1 MRVRGGAAT
10 GKVAEFAVVAGVG
23 AAVVFGWGCGVASA
37 DEASESSGATGSS
50 ASASTGS
57 SSAGSGSGSGSSG
70 SGSSGS
76 GSTSTGQRHG
86 RDRDDDGPGDDAGV
100 TDDAGVSD
108 DAEELTNDSDVGDV
122 FEASDIGDRDGDDD
136 TGLVDGDVREDSAV
150 LEDSDVLEVSDV
162 LDDSAAL
169 EEDGA
174 LIEAEAGTGTEAAD
188 GTGIDTN
195 AEPDVTD
202 GESANQA
209 TTDVPVVAAAA
220 VGPGAPANRDGPPPT
235 DPAALP
241 QAWVMTAA
249 ARRELEPDAKH
260 QSAPVD
266 TDSTGEVLATPG
278 AAESTVSYTAPPS
291 LFDKVVVAGLY
302 VLKGISKLIGVDF
315 YGVFGTAITSDR
327 PPSFLT
333 RGLHT
338 RLTEYEVSEDN
349 SWRVWEFE
357 PLNPTGKAVVAVHGG
372 GFILEPNV
380 MHWTDYTSMARDTG
394 ATVIVP
400 LYPLATSEA
409 GSATRVVPA
418 MAQFLSDQIAQYGA
432 DNVSVYA
439 DSAGPILALSAVRQL
454 VLAGKPLPASMV
466 LLSFA
471 PDATLSNPAI
481 RDIKDP
487 VFDLDDLDFYAN
499 RWTAGLALTDPLIN
513 IMSFE
518 DAVLAA
524 LPSTTIYVGSL
535 EFALPDTLALQQK
548 WSAAGGAVSTVV
560 GQGQIHDWALA
571 GSPNSQASTVRP
583 DIYRQL
589 GLNGVAAGPRTI
601 TTGPPSYSDRLV
613 ADTLRFLRWFS
624 ETTGISLF
632 SGVVGSV
639 TSTDPPRL
647 ATLGLTVTEREFNGW
662 TVWELAPPQPS
673 GEYVVALH
681 GGGFAAEANILHWS
695 DYGQMAR
702 DTGAT
707 VLVPIYP
714 LAPPLGTG
722 TATTLVP
729 PMADYLS
736 LLIDAHGVDNVSVYG
751 DSSGGSFAVLAVQE
765 LIRRCRAAVAC
776 VLTESQPSRMVL
788 VSPALH
794 ITLRTPEVEA
804 IDDPILPRWDPD
816 EIPGYNGE
824 LDMDDYRVNPI
835 SSDDLT
841 GLPPTAMYIGT
852 QEQLYPG
859 ALAFR
864 DKLLAQDPD
873 ADFTVI
879 IGDGQ
884 LHGWAL
890 GGLVINSQAPIWRST
905 VYRQL
910 GLLPEVIS
918 ARITTVAV
926 A

>member
-1 MRVRGGAAT
+1 MGA
-10 GKVAEFAVVAGVG
+10 
-23 AAVVFGWGCGVASA
+23 
-37 DEASESSGATGSS
+37 
-50 ASASTGS
+50 
-57 SSAGSGSGSGSSG
+57 GSSG
-70 SGSSGS
+70 P
-76 GSTSTGQRHG
+76 GSTSTGQRE
-86 RDRDDDGPGDDAGV
+86 DRDDDGPVDDVGV
-100 TDDAGVSD
+100 TED
-108 DAEELTNDSDVGDV
+108 DAEELTHDSDVDL
-122 FEASDIGDRDGDDD
+122 
-136 TGLVDGDVREDSAV
+136 TEDSDV
-150 LEDSDVLEVSDV
+150 SDFDDDSDVLENSDV
-162 LDDSAAL
+162 LDDGSVL
-169 EEDGA
+169 EDGNIVQDSGA
-174 LIEAEAGTGTEAAD
+174 VEDGDAVTEAD
-188 GTGIDTN
+188 TGIDTN
-195 AEPDVTD
+195 TQPDATD
-202 GESANQA
+202 DESANQA
-209 TTDVPVVAAAA
+209 TTDVAVVAAAA
-220 VGPGAPANRDGPPPT
+220 VGPGAAANDDGPPPT

-241 QAWVMTAA
+241 QAWMMTAA

-260 QSAPVD
+260 QSVPVD
-266 TDSTGEVLATPG
+266 SDRTSEMLVTEN
-278 AAESTVSYTAPPS
+278 TVTYTAPPS
-291 LFDKVVVAGLY
+291 LFDRVTLAGLY
-302 VLKGISKLIGVDF
+302 VLRGISKLIGVDL
-315 YGVFGTAITSDR
+315 YGVFGKAITSER

-338 RLTEYEVSEDN
+338 RLTDYEVSEDN
-349 SWRVWEFE
+349 IWKVWEFE

-380 MHWTDYTSMARDTG
+380 MHWMDYTSMARDTG

-400 LYPLATSEA
+400 LYPLATTEA

-418 MAQFLSDQIAQYGA
+418 MAQFLSDQISEYGA

-487 VFDLDDLDFYAN
+487 VFDLDDLDFYN
-499 RWTAGLALTDPLIN
+499 DGNMWTAGLALTDPLIN

-524 LPSTTIYVGSL
+524 LPSTTMYVGSL

-548 WSAAGGAVSTVV
+548 WSTAGGAVSTVV

-571 GSPNSQASTVRP
+571 GSPNSQAATVRP

-589 GLNGVAAGPRTI
+589 GLNGVAAGPRTVV
-601 TTGPPSYSDRLV
+601 TEPPSYSDRLV

-624 ETTGISLF
+624 EKTGISLF
-632 SGVVGSV
+632 SGVVSAAS
-639 TSTDPPRL
+639 STDPPWI

-714 LAPPLGTG
+714 LAPPLGSG

-736 LLIDAHGVDNVSVYG
+736 LLIDEHGVDNVSVYG

-841 GLPPTAMYIGT
+841 GLPPTALYIGT

-873 ADFTVI
+873 ADLTVI

-910 GLLPEVIS
+910 GLFSEVNS
-918 ARITTVAV
+918 ARIATVTVA
-926 A
+926 

>member
-1 MRVRGGAAT
+1 M
-10 GKVAEFAVVAGVG
+10 AEFAVLAGVG

-37 DEASESSGATGSS
+37 DEASESSA
-50 ASASTGS
+50 
-57 SSAGSGSGSGSSG
+57 SGSSESG
-70 SGSSGS
+70 SPESGSSEPGASSGS
-76 GSTSTGQRHG
+76 LGPSGSTRPGSLGAGSSGPGSTSTGQRE
-86 RDRDDDGPGDDAGV
+86 DRDDDGPVDDVGV
-100 TDDAGVSD
+100 TED
-108 DAEELTNDSDVGDV
+108 DAEELTHDSDVDL
-122 FEASDIGDRDGDDD
+122 
-136 TGLVDGDVREDSAV
+136 TEDSDV
-150 LEDSDVLEVSDV
+150 SDFDDDSDVLENSDV
-162 LDDSAAL
+162 LDDGSVL
-169 EEDGA
+169 EDGNIVQDSGA
-174 LIEAEAGTGTEAAD
+174 VEDGDAVTEAD
-188 GTGIDTN
+188 TGIDTN
-195 AEPDVTD
+195 TQPDATD
-202 GESANQA
+202 DESANQA
-209 TTDVPVVAAAA
+209 TTDVAVVAAAA
-220 VGPGAPANRDGPPPT
+220 VGPGAAANDDGPPPT

-241 QAWVMTAA
+241 QAWMMTAA

-260 QSAPVD
+260 QSVPVD
-266 TDSTGEVLATPG
+266 SDRTSEMLVTEN
-278 AAESTVSYTAPPS
+278 TVTYTAPPS
-291 LFDKVVVAGLY
+291 LFDRVTLAGLY
-302 VLKGISKLIGVDF
+302 VLRGISKLIGVDL
-315 YGVFGTAITSDR
+315 YGVFGKAITSER

-338 RLTEYEVSEDN
+338 RLTDYEVSEDN
-349 SWRVWEFE
+349 IWKVWEFE

-380 MHWTDYTSMARDTG
+380 MHWMDYTSMARDTG

-400 LYPLATSEA
+400 LYPLATTEA

-418 MAQFLSDQIAQYGA
+418 MAQFLSDQISEYGA

-487 VFDLDDLDFYAN
+487 VFDLDDLDFYN
-499 RWTAGLALTDPLIN
+499 DGNMWTAGLALTDPLIN

-524 LPSTTIYVGSL
+524 LPSTTMYVGSL

-548 WSAAGGAVSTVV
+548 WSTAGGAVSTVV

-571 GSPNSQASTVRP
+571 GSPNSQAATVRP

-589 GLNGVAAGPRTI
+589 GLNGVAAGPRTVV
-601 TTGPPSYSDRLV
+601 TEPPSYSDRLV

-624 ETTGISLF
+624 EKTGISLF
-632 SGVVGSV
+632 SGVVSAAS
-639 TSTDPPRL
+639 STDPPWI

-714 LAPPLGTG
+714 LAPPLGSG

-736 LLIDAHGVDNVSVYG
+736 LLIDEHGVDNVSVYG

-910 GLLPEVIS
+910 
-918 ARITTVAV
+918 
-926 A
+926 

>member
-1 MRVRGGAAT
+1 MVRVRGGTAT
-10 GKVAEFAVVAGVG
+10 SKVAEFAVLAGVG

-37 DEASESSGATGSS
+37 DEASESSA
-50 ASASTGS
+50 
-57 SSAGSGSGSGSSG
+57 SGSSESG
-70 SGSSGS
+70 SPESGSSEPGASSGS
-76 GSTSTGQRHG
+76 LGPSGSTRPGSLGAGSSGPGSTSTGQRE
-86 RDRDDDGPGDDAGV
+86 DRDDDGPVDDVGV
-100 TDDAGVSD
+100 TED
-108 DAEELTNDSDVGDV
+108 DAEELTHDSDVDL
-122 FEASDIGDRDGDDD
+122 
-136 TGLVDGDVREDSAV
+136 TEDSDV
-150 LEDSDVLEVSDV
+150 SDFDDDSDVLENSDV
-162 LDDSAAL
+162 LDDGSVL
-169 EEDGA
+169 EDGNIVQDSGA
-174 LIEAEAGTGTEAAD
+174 VEDGDAVTEAD
-188 GTGIDTN
+188 TGIDTN
-195 AEPDVTD
+195 TQPDATD
-202 GESANQA
+202 DESANQA
-209 TTDVPVVAAAA
+209 TTDVAVVAAAA
-220 VGPGAPANRDGPPPT
+220 VGPGAAANDDGPPPT

-241 QAWVMTAA
+241 QAWMMTAA

-260 QSAPVD
+260 QSVPVD
-266 TDSTGEVLATPG
+266 SDRTSEMLVTEN
-278 AAESTVSYTAPPS
+278 TVTYTAPPS
-291 LFDKVVVAGLY
+291 LFDRVTLAGLY
-302 VLKGISKLIGVDF
+302 VLRGISKLIGVDL
-315 YGVFGTAITSDR
+315 YGVFGKAITSER

-338 RLTEYEVSEDN
+338 RLTDYEVSEDN
-349 SWRVWEFE
+349 IWKVWEFE

-380 MHWTDYTSMARDTG
+380 MHWMDYTSMARDTG

-400 LYPLATSEA
+400 LYPLATTEA

-418 MAQFLSDQIAQYGA
+418 MAQFLSDQISEYGA

-487 VFDLDDLDFYAN
+487 VFDLDDLDFYN
-499 RWTAGLALTDPLIN
+499 DGNMWTAGLALTDPLIN

-524 LPSTTIYVGSL
+524 LPSTTMYVGSL

-548 WSAAGGAVSTVV
+548 WSTAGGAVSTVV

-571 GSPNSQASTVRP
+571 GSPNSQAATVRP

-589 GLNGVAAGPRTI
+589 GLNGVAAGPRTVV
-601 TTGPPSYSDRLV
+601 TEPPSYSDRLV

-624 ETTGISLF
+624 EKTGISLF
-632 SGVVGSV
+632 SGVVSAAS
-639 TSTDPPRL
+639 STDPPWI

-714 LAPPLGTG
+714 LAPPLGSG

-736 LLIDAHGVDNVSVYG
+736 LLIDEHGVDNVSVYG

-910 GLLPEVIS
+910 GLFSEVNS
-918 ARITTVAV
+918 ARIATVTVA
-926 A
+926 

>member
-1 MRVRGGAAT
+1 M
-10 GKVAEFAVVAGVG
+10 
-23 AAVVFGWGCGVASA
+23 
-37 DEASESSGATGSS
+37 
-50 ASASTGS
+50 
-57 SSAGSGSGSGSSG
+57 
-70 SGSSGS
+70 
-76 GSTSTGQRHG
+76 
-86 RDRDDDGPGDDAGV
+86 GV
-100 TDDAGVSD
+100 TED
-108 DAEELTNDSDVGDV
+108 DAEELTHDSDVDL
-122 FEASDIGDRDGDDD
+122 
-136 TGLVDGDVREDSAV
+136 TEDSDV
-150 LEDSDVLEVSDV
+150 SDFDDDSDVLENSDV
-162 LDDSAAL
+162 LDDGSVL
-169 EEDGA
+169 EDGNIVQDSGA
-174 LIEAEAGTGTEAAD
+174 VEDGDAVTEAD
-188 GTGIDTN
+188 TGIDTN
-195 AEPDVTD
+195 TQPDATD
-202 GESANQA
+202 DESANQA
-209 TTDVPVVAAAA
+209 TTDVAVVAAAA
-220 VGPGAPANRDGPPPT
+220 VGPGAAANDDGPPPT

-241 QAWVMTAA
+241 QAWMMTAA

-260 QSAPVD
+260 QSVPVD
-266 TDSTGEVLATPG
+266 SDRTSEMLVTEN
-278 AAESTVSYTAPPS
+278 TVTYTAPPS
-291 LFDKVVVAGLY
+291 LFDRVTLAGLY
-302 VLKGISKLIGVDF
+302 VLRGISKLIGVDL
-315 YGVFGTAITSDR
+315 YGVFGKAITSER

-338 RLTEYEVSEDN
+338 RLTDYEVSEDN
-349 SWRVWEFE
+349 IWKVWEFE

-380 MHWTDYTSMARDTG
+380 MHWMDYTSMARDTG

-400 LYPLATSEA
+400 LYPLATTEA

-418 MAQFLSDQIAQYGA
+418 MAQFLSDQISEYGA

-487 VFDLDDLDFYAN
+487 VFDLDDLDFYN
-499 RWTAGLALTDPLIN
+499 DGNMWTAGLALTDPLIN

-524 LPSTTIYVGSL
+524 LPSTTMYVGSL

-548 WSAAGGAVSTVV
+548 WSTAGGAVSTVV

-571 GSPNSQASTVRP
+571 GSPNSQAATVRP

-589 GLNGVAAGPRTI
+589 GLNGVAAGPRTVV
-601 TTGPPSYSDRLV
+601 TEPPSYSDRLV

-624 ETTGISLF
+624 EKTGISLF
-632 SGVVGSV
+632 SGVVSAAS
-639 TSTDPPRL
+639 STDPPWI

-702 DTGAT
+702 DTGAP

-714 LAPPLGTG
+714 LAPPLGSG

-736 LLIDAHGVDNVSVYG
+736 LLIDEHGVDNVSVYG

-910 GLLPEVIS
+910 GLFSEVNS
-918 ARITTVAV
+918 ARIATVTVA
-926 A
+926 

>member
-1 MRVRGGAAT
+1 M
-10 GKVAEFAVVAGVG
+10 
-23 AAVVFGWGCGVASA
+23 
-37 DEASESSGATGSS
+37 
-50 ASASTGS
+50 
-57 SSAGSGSGSGSSG
+57 
-70 SGSSGS
+70 
-76 GSTSTGQRHG
+76 
-86 RDRDDDGPGDDAGV
+86 GV
-100 TDDAGVSD
+100 TED
-108 DAEELTNDSDVGDV
+108 DAEELTHDSDVDL
-122 FEASDIGDRDGDDD
+122 
-136 TGLVDGDVREDSAV
+136 TEDSDV
-150 LEDSDVLEVSDV
+150 SDFDDDSDVLENSDV
-162 LDDSAAL
+162 LDDGSVL
-169 EEDGA
+169 EDGNIVQDSGA
-174 LIEAEAGTGTEAAD
+174 VEDGDAVTEAD
-188 GTGIDTN
+188 TGIDTN
-195 AEPDVTD
+195 TQPDATD
-202 GESANQA
+202 DESANQA
-209 TTDVPVVAAAA
+209 TTDVAVVAAAA
-220 VGPGAPANRDGPPPT
+220 VGPGAAANDDGPPPT

-241 QAWVMTAA
+241 QAWMMTAA

-260 QSAPVD
+260 QSVPVD
-266 TDSTGEVLATPG
+266 SDRTSEMLVTEN
-278 AAESTVSYTAPPS
+278 TVTYTAPPS
-291 LFDKVVVAGLY
+291 LFDRVTLAGLY
-302 VLKGISKLIGVDF
+302 VLRGISKLIGVDL
-315 YGVFGTAITSDR
+315 YGVFGKAITSER

-338 RLTEYEVSEDN
+338 RLTDYEVSEDN
-349 SWRVWEFE
+349 IWKVWEFE

-380 MHWTDYTSMARDTG
+380 MHWMDYTSMARDTG

-400 LYPLATSEA
+400 LYPLATTEA

-418 MAQFLSDQIAQYGA
+418 MAQFLSDQISEYGA

-471 PDATLSNPAI
+471 PDATLSNPAV

-487 VFDLDDLDFYAN
+487 FVDLDDLDVSAN
-499 RWTAGLALTDPLIN
+499 RWSAGLALTDPLIN

-571 GSPNSQASTVRP
+571 GSPNSQAATVRP

-589 GLNGVAAGPRTI
+589 GLNGVAAGPRTVV
-601 TTGPPSYSDRLV
+601 TEPPSYSDRLV

-624 ETTGISLF
+624 EKTGISLF
-632 SGVVGSV
+632 SGVVSAAS
-639 TSTDPPRL
+639 STDPPWI

-714 LAPPLGTG
+714 LAPPLGSG

-736 LLIDAHGVDNVSVYG
+736 LLIDEHGVDNVSVYG

-910 GLLPEVIS
+910 GLFSEVNS
-918 ARITTVAV
+918 ARIATVTVA
-926 A
+926 

>member
-1 MRVRGGAAT
+1 MGA
-10 GKVAEFAVVAGVG
+10 
-23 AAVVFGWGCGVASA
+23 
-37 DEASESSGATGSS
+37 
-50 ASASTGS
+50 
-57 SSAGSGSGSGSSG
+57 GSSG
-70 SGSSGS
+70 P
-76 GSTSTGQRHG
+76 GSTSTGQRE
-86 RDRDDDGPGDDAGV
+86 DRDDDGPVDDVGV
-100 TDDAGVSD
+100 TED
-108 DAEELTNDSDVGDV
+108 DAEELTHDSDVDL
-122 FEASDIGDRDGDDD
+122 
-136 TGLVDGDVREDSAV
+136 TEDSDV
-150 LEDSDVLEVSDV
+150 SDFDDDSDVLENSDV
-162 LDDSAAL
+162 LDDGSVL
-169 EEDGA
+169 EDGNIVQDSGA
-174 LIEAEAGTGTEAAD
+174 VEDGDAVTEAD
-188 GTGIDTN
+188 TGIDTN
-195 AEPDVTD
+195 TQPDATD
-202 GESANQA
+202 DESANQA
-209 TTDVPVVAAAA
+209 TTDVAVVAAAA
-220 VGPGAPANRDGPPPT
+220 VGPGAAANDDGPPPT

-241 QAWVMTAA
+241 QAWMMTAA

-260 QSAPVD
+260 QSVPVD
-266 TDSTGEVLATPG
+266 SDRTSEMLVTEN
-278 AAESTVSYTAPPS
+278 TVTYTAPPS
-291 LFDKVVVAGLY
+291 LFDRVTLAGLY
-302 VLKGISKLIGVDF
+302 VLRGISKLIGVDL
-315 YGVFGTAITSDR
+315 YGVFGKAITSER

-338 RLTEYEVSEDN
+338 RLTDYEVSEDN
-349 SWRVWEFE
+349 IWKVWEFE

-380 MHWTDYTSMARDTG
+380 MHWMDYTSMARDTG

-400 LYPLATSEA
+400 LYPLATTEA

-418 MAQFLSDQIAQYGA
+418 MAQFLSDQISEYGA

-487 VFDLDDLDFYAN
+487 VFDLDDLDFYN
-499 RWTAGLALTDPLIN
+499 DGNMWTAGLALTDPLIN

-524 LPSTTIYVGSL
+524 LPSTTMYVGSL

-548 WSAAGGAVSTVV
+548 WSTAGGAVSTVV

-571 GSPNSQASTVRP
+571 GSPNSQAATVRP

-589 GLNGVAAGPRTI
+589 GLNGVAAGPRTVV
-601 TTGPPSYSDRLV
+601 TEPPSYSDRLV

-624 ETTGISLF
+624 EKTGISLF
-632 SGVVGSV
+632 SGVVSAAS
-639 TSTDPPRL
+639 STDPPWI

-714 LAPPLGTG
+714 LAPPLGSG

-736 LLIDAHGVDNVSVYG
+736 LLIDEHGVDNVSVYG

-910 GLLPEVIS
+910 GLFSEVNS
-918 ARITTVAV
+918 ARIATVTVA
-926 A
+926 

>member
-1 MRVRGGAAT
+1 MGA
-10 GKVAEFAVVAGVG
+10 
-23 AAVVFGWGCGVASA
+23 
-37 DEASESSGATGSS
+37 
-50 ASASTGS
+50 
-57 SSAGSGSGSGSSG
+57 GSSG
-70 SGSSGS
+70 P
-76 GSTSTGQRHG
+76 GSTSTGQRE
-86 RDRDDDGPGDDAGV
+86 DRDDDGPVDDVGV
-100 TDDAGVSD
+100 TED
-108 DAEELTNDSDVGDV
+108 DAEELTHDSDVDL
-122 FEASDIGDRDGDDD
+122 
-136 TGLVDGDVREDSAV
+136 TEDSDV
-150 LEDSDVLEVSDV
+150 SDFDDDSDVLENSDV
-162 LDDSAAL
+162 LDDGSVL
-169 EEDGA
+169 EDGNIVQDSGA
-174 LIEAEAGTGTEAAD
+174 VEDGDAVTEAD
-188 GTGIDTN
+188 TGIDTN
-195 AEPDVTD
+195 TQPDATD
-202 GESANQA
+202 DESANQA
-209 TTDVPVVAAAA
+209 TTDVAVVAAAA
-220 VGPGAPANRDGPPPT
+220 VGPGAAANDDGPPPT

-241 QAWVMTAA
+241 QAWMMTAA

-260 QSAPVD
+260 QSVPVD
-266 TDSTGEVLATPG
+266 SDRTSEMLVTEN
-278 AAESTVSYTAPPS
+278 TVTYTAPPS
-291 LFDKVVVAGLY
+291 LFDRVTLAGLY
-302 VLKGISKLIGVDF
+302 VLRGISKLIGVDL
-315 YGVFGTAITSDR
+315 YGVFGKAITSER

-338 RLTEYEVSEDN
+338 RLTDYEVSEDN
-349 SWRVWEFE
+349 IWKVWEFE

-380 MHWTDYTSMARDTG
+380 MHWMDYTSMARDTG

-400 LYPLATSEA
+400 LYPLATTEA

-418 MAQFLSDQIAQYGA
+418 MAQFLSDQISEYGA

-487 VFDLDDLDFYAN
+487 VFDLDDLDFYN
-499 RWTAGLALTDPLIN
+499 DGNMWTAGLALTDPLIN

-524 LPSTTIYVGSL
+524 LPSTTMYVGSL

-548 WSAAGGAVSTVV
+548 WSTAGGAVSTVV

-571 GSPNSQASTVRP
+571 GSPNSQAATVRP

-589 GLNGVAAGPRTI
+589 GLNGVAAGPRTVV
-601 TTGPPSYSDRLV
+601 TEPPSYSDRLV

-624 ETTGISLF
+624 EKTGISLF
-632 SGVVGSV
+632 SGVVSAAS
-639 TSTDPPRL
+639 STDPPWI

-714 LAPPLGTG
+714 LAPPLGSG

-736 LLIDAHGVDNVSVYG
+736 LLIDEHGVDNVSVYG

-841 GLPPTAMYIGT
+841 GLPPTALYIGT

-873 ADFTVI
+873 ADLTVI

-910 GLLPEVIS
+910 GLLPEVNS
-918 ARITTVAV
+918 ARIETVTVA
-926 A
+926 

>member
-37 DEASESSGATGSS
+37 DDASESSASGSTESAGSS
-50 ASASTGS
+50 ASESAGS
-57 SSAGSGSGSGSSG
+57 SSAGSTGA
-70 SGSSGS
+70 
-76 GSTSTGQRHG
+76 GSTGAGQRHG
-86 RDRDDDGPGDDAGV
+86 RDRDDEQPVDDTGVTDDAGVIDDAGV
-100 TDDAGVSD
+100 TDDA
-108 DAEELTNDSDVGDV
+108 EELTSDGDSVDL
-122 FEASDIGDRDGDDD
+122 FEASDVEDRDGAEDS
-136 TGLVDGDVREDSAV
+136 GLVDGD
-150 LEDSDVLEVSDV
+150 DSDGDHGDV
-162 LDDSAAL
+162 LDDGDGDDSAAL
-169 EEDGA
+169 ENGDV
-174 LIEAEAGTGTEAAD
+174 LIEADTETGTDAETGD
-188 GTGIDTN
+188 ETDVGTA

-202 GESANQA
+202 DESANQA
-209 TTDVPVVAAAA
+209 TEVAVVAGAE
-220 VGPGAPANRDGPPPT
+220 VGPAPANGDGPPPT

-249 ARRELEPDAKH
+249 ARRELEPAAKH
-260 QSAPVD
+260 QSAPAG
-266 TDSTGEVLATPG
+266 TDSTAEVLATP
-278 AAESTVSYTAPPS
+278 ATAENSVTYTAPPS
-291 LFDKVVVAGLY
+291 LFDKVAVAGLY
-302 VLKGISKLIGVDF
+302 VLKGISKLIGLDL
-315 YGVFGTAITSDR
+315 YGAFGKAITSDR

-333 RGLHT
+333 RGLHA
-338 RLTEYEVSEDN
+338 RLTEYQVSEDN
-349 SWRVWEFE
+349 SWKVWELQPF
-357 PLNPTGKAVVAVHGG
+357 NPTGKAVVAVHGG
-372 GFILEPNV
+372 GFILEPTAL
-380 MHWTDYTSMARDTG
+380 HWRDYTSMARDTG

-400 LYPLATSEA
+400 LYPLATTEA

-418 MAQFLSDQIAQYGA
+418 MAQFLSDQISEYGA

-471 PDATLSNPAI
+471 PDVTLSNPAI
-481 RDIKDP
+481 RDINDP
-487 VFDLDDLDFYAN
+487 VFDLDDLDFYNDAD

-513 IMSFE
+513 VMSFE

-524 LPSTTIYVGSL
+524 LPSTTMYVGSL

-571 GSPNSQASTVRP
+571 GSPNSQAATVRP

-589 GLNGVAAGPRTI
+589 GLNSVAAGPRTV
-601 TTGPPSYSDRLV
+601 TTAPPSYSDRLV

-639 TSTDPPRL
+639 TSTDPPML

-662 TVWELAPPQPS
+662 TVWELAPSQPS

-736 LLIDAHGVDNVSVYG
+736 LLIDEHGVDNVSVYG

-765 LIRRCRAAVAC
+765 LIRRCRAAISC

-835 SSDDLT
+835 YSDDLT
-841 GLPPTAMYIGT
+841 GLPPTALYIGT

-879 IGDGQ
+879 VGDGQ

-910 GLLPEVIS
+910 GLLPEVNS
-918 ARITTVAV
+918 ARIATVTVA
-926 A
+926 

>member
-37 DEASESSGATGSS
+37 DEASESSASGSSESTGSS
-50 ASASTGS
+50 ASESTGPSSTGS
-57 SSAGSGSGSGSSG
+57 
-70 SGSSGS
+70 
-76 GSTSTGQRHG
+76 GQRHG

-100 TDDAGVSD
+100 TE
-108 DAEELTNDSDVGDV
+108 DAEELANDSDVGD
-122 FEASDIGDRDGDDD
+122 RDGDHDA
-136 TGLVDGDVREDSAV
+136 GVVDGDVLIDSAG
-150 LEDSDVLEVSDV
+150 LED
-162 LDDSAAL
+162 
-169 EEDGA
+169 DGA
-174 LIEAEAGTGTEAAD
+174 LAEAETDTETGTETAD
-188 GTGIDTN
+188 ETGTDTN
-195 AEPDVTD
+195 TEPSVTD
-202 GESANQA
+202 GEPTNQA
-209 TTDVPVVAAAA
+209 TTDVAIDAAAA
-220 VGPGAPANRDGPPPT
+220 VELGAPANGDAPPPT
-235 DPAALP
+235 GPAALP

-260 QSAPVD
+260 QSMVAD
-266 TDSTGEVLATPG
+266 TNSTSEVVATPG
-278 AAESTVSYTAPPS
+278 TADNTISYTAPPS
-291 LFDKVVVAGLY
+291 LFDKATLTGLY
-302 VLKGISKLIGVDF
+302 VLRGISKLIGVDL
-315 YGVFGTAITSDR
+315 YGVLGKALTSDR

-333 RGLHT
+333 RGLHA
-338 RLTEYEVSEDN
+338 RLTDYEVSEDN
-349 SWRVWEFE
+349 SWKVWEFE
-357 PLNPTGKAVVAVHGG
+357 QFNSTGKAVVAVHGG
-372 GFILEPNV
+372 GFVLEPNI
-380 MHWTDYTSMARDTG
+380 MHWMDYTSMARDTG

-400 LYPLATSEA
+400 LYPLANTEA

-418 MAQFLSDQIAQYGA
+418 MAQFLSDQIDQYGA

-471 PDATLSNPAI
+471 PDATQSNPAV

-487 VFDLDDLDFYAN
+487 VVDLDDLDFSAN
-499 RWTAGLALTDPLIN
+499 RWSAGLALTDPLIN

-589 GLNGVAAGPRTI
+589 GLNGVAAGPRTV

-639 TSTDPPRL
+639 TSTDPPWL

-714 LAPPLGTG
+714 LAPPLGSG

-736 LLIDAHGVDNVSVYG
+736 LLIYEHGVDNVSVYG

-841 GLPPTAMYIGT
+841 GLPPTALYIGT

-873 ADFTVI
+873 ADLTVI
-879 IGDGQ
+879 IGDGK

-910 GLLPEVIS
+910 GLLPEVNS
-918 ARITTVAV
+918 ARIETVTVA
-926 A
+926 

>member
-1 MRVRGGAAT
+1 MGA
-10 GKVAEFAVVAGVG
+10 
-23 AAVVFGWGCGVASA
+23 
-37 DEASESSGATGSS
+37 
-50 ASASTGS
+50 
-57 SSAGSGSGSGSSG
+57 GSSG
-70 SGSSGS
+70 P
-76 GSTSTGQRHG
+76 GSTSTGQRE
-86 RDRDDDGPGDDAGV
+86 DRDDDGPVDDVGV
-100 TDDAGVSD
+100 TED
-108 DAEELTNDSDVGDV
+108 DAEELTHDSDVDL
-122 FEASDIGDRDGDDD
+122 
-136 TGLVDGDVREDSAV
+136 TEDSDV
-150 LEDSDVLEVSDV
+150 SDFDDDSDVLENSDV
-162 LDDSAAL
+162 LDDGSVL
-169 EEDGA
+169 EDGNIVQDSGA
-174 LIEAEAGTGTEAAD
+174 VEDGDAVTEAD
-188 GTGIDTN
+188 TGIDTN
-195 AEPDVTD
+195 TQPDATD
-202 GESANQA
+202 DESANQA
-209 TTDVPVVAAAA
+209 TTDVAVVAAAA
-220 VGPGAPANRDGPPPT
+220 VGPGAAANDDGPPPT

-241 QAWVMTAA
+241 QAWMMTAA

-260 QSAPVD
+260 QSVPVD
-266 TDSTGEVLATPG
+266 SDRTSEMLVTEN
-278 AAESTVSYTAPPS
+278 TVTYTAPPS
-291 LFDKVVVAGLY
+291 LFDRVTLAGLY
-302 VLKGISKLIGVDF
+302 VLRGISKLIGVDL
-315 YGVFGTAITSDR
+315 YGVFGKAITSER

-338 RLTEYEVSEDN
+338 RLTDYEVSEDN
-349 SWRVWEFE
+349 IWKVWEFE

-380 MHWTDYTSMARDTG
+380 MHWMDYTSMARDTG

-400 LYPLATSEA
+400 LYPLATTEA

-418 MAQFLSDQIAQYGA
+418 MAQFLSDQISEYGA

-487 VFDLDDLDFYAN
+487 VFDLDDLDFYN
-499 RWTAGLALTDPLIN
+499 DGNMWTAGLALTDPLIN

-571 GSPNSQASTVRP
+571 GSPNSQAATVRP

-589 GLNGVAAGPRTI
+589 GLNGVAAGPRTVV
-601 TTGPPSYSDRLV
+601 TEPPSYSDRLV

-624 ETTGISLF
+624 EKTGISLF
-632 SGVVGSV
+632 SGVVGAA
-639 TSTDPPRL
+639 TSTDPPWI

-662 TVWELAPPQPS
+662 TVWELAPSQPS

-736 LLIDAHGVDNVSVYG
+736 LLIDEHGVDNVSVYG

-765 LIRRCRAAVAC
+765 LIRRCRAAISC

-841 GLPPTAMYIGT
+841 GLPQTALYIGT

-910 GLLPEVIS
+910 GLLPEVNS
-918 ARITTVAV
+918 ARIATVTVA
-926 A
+926 

>member
-1 MRVRGGAAT
+1 LGA
-10 GKVAEFAVVAGVG
+10 
-23 AAVVFGWGCGVASA
+23 
-37 DEASESSGATGSS
+37 
-50 ASASTGS
+50 
-57 SSAGSGSGSGSSG
+57 GSSG
-70 SGSSGS
+70 P
-76 GSTSTGQRHG
+76 GSTSTGQRE
-86 RDRDDDGPGDDAGV
+86 DRDDDGPVDDVGV
-100 TDDAGVSD
+100 TED
-108 DAEELTNDSDVGDV
+108 DAEELTHDSDVDL
-122 FEASDIGDRDGDDD
+122 
-136 TGLVDGDVREDSAV
+136 TEDSDV
-150 LEDSDVLEVSDV
+150 SDFDDDSDVLENSDV
-162 LDDSAAL
+162 LDDGSVL
-169 EEDGA
+169 EDGNIVQDSGA
-174 LIEAEAGTGTEAAD
+174 VEDGDAVTEAD
-188 GTGIDTN
+188 TGIDTN
-195 AEPDVTD
+195 TQPDATD
-202 GESANQA
+202 DESANQA
-209 TTDVPVVAAAA
+209 TTDVAVVAAAA
-220 VGPGAPANRDGPPPT
+220 VGPGAAANDDGPPPT

-241 QAWVMTAA
+241 QAWMMTAA

-260 QSAPVD
+260 QSVPVD
-266 TDSTGEVLATPG
+266 SDRTSEMLVTEN
-278 AAESTVSYTAPPS
+278 TVTYTAPPS
-291 LFDKVVVAGLY
+291 LFDRVTLAGLY
-302 VLKGISKLIGVDF
+302 VLRGISKLIGVDL
-315 YGVFGTAITSDR
+315 YGVFGKAITSER

-338 RLTEYEVSEDN
+338 RLTDYEVSEDN
-349 SWRVWEFE
+349 IWKVWEFE

-380 MHWTDYTSMARDTG
+380 MHWMDYTSMARDTG

-400 LYPLATSEA
+400 LYPLATTEA

-418 MAQFLSDQIAQYGA
+418 MAQFLSDQISEYGA

-487 VFDLDDLDFYAN
+487 VFDLDDLDFYN
-499 RWTAGLALTDPLIN
+499 DGNMWTAGLALTDPLIN

-524 LPSTTIYVGSL
+524 LPSTTMYVGSL

-548 WSAAGGAVSTVV
+548 WSTAGGAVSTVV

-571 GSPNSQASTVRP
+571 GSPNSQAATVRP

-589 GLNGVAAGPRTI
+589 GLNGVAAGPRTVV
-601 TTGPPSYSDRLV
+601 TEPPSYSDRLV

-624 ETTGISLF
+624 EKTGISLF
-632 SGVVGSV
+632 SGVVSAAS
-639 TSTDPPRL
+639 STDPPWI

-714 LAPPLGTG
+714 LAPPLGSG

-736 LLIDAHGVDNVSVYG
+736 LLIDEHGVDNVSVYG

-910 GLLPEVIS
+910 GLFSEVNS
-918 ARITTVAV
+918 ARIATVTVA
-926 A
+926 

>member
-1 MRVRGGAAT
+1 M
-10 GKVAEFAVVAGVG
+10 AEFAVLAGVG

-37 DEASESSGATGSS
+37 DEASESSA
-50 ASASTGS
+50 
-57 SSAGSGSGSGSSG
+57 SGSSESG
-70 SGSSGS
+70 SPESGSSEPGASSGS
-76 GSTSTGQRHG
+76 LGPSGSTRPGSLGAGSSGPGSTSTGQRE
-86 RDRDDDGPGDDAGV
+86 DRDDDGPVDDVGV
-100 TDDAGVSD
+100 TED
-108 DAEELTNDSDVGDV
+108 DAEELTHDSDVDL
-122 FEASDIGDRDGDDD
+122 
-136 TGLVDGDVREDSAV
+136 TEDSDV
-150 LEDSDVLEVSDV
+150 SDFDDDSDVLENSDV
-162 LDDSAAL
+162 LDDGSVL
-169 EEDGA
+169 EDGNIVQDSGA
-174 LIEAEAGTGTEAAD
+174 VEDGDAVTEAD
-188 GTGIDTN
+188 TGIDTN
-195 AEPDVTD
+195 TQPDATD
-202 GESANQA
+202 DESANQA
-209 TTDVPVVAAAA
+209 TTDVAVVAAAA
-220 VGPGAPANRDGPPPT
+220 VGPGAAANDDGPPPT

-241 QAWVMTAA
+241 QAWMMTAA

-260 QSAPVD
+260 QSVPVD
-266 TDSTGEVLATPG
+266 SDRTSEMLVTEN
-278 AAESTVSYTAPPS
+278 TVTYTAPPS
-291 LFDKVVVAGLY
+291 LFDRVTLAGLY
-302 VLKGISKLIGVDF
+302 VLRGISKLIGVDL
-315 YGVFGTAITSDR
+315 YGVFGKAITSER

-338 RLTEYEVSEDN
+338 RLTDYEVSEDN
-349 SWRVWEFE
+349 IWKVWEFE

-380 MHWTDYTSMARDTG
+380 MHWMDYTSMARDTG

-400 LYPLATSEA
+400 LYPLATTEA

-418 MAQFLSDQIAQYGA
+418 MAQFLSDQISEYGA

-487 VFDLDDLDFYAN
+487 VFDLDDLDFYN
-499 RWTAGLALTDPLIN
+499 DGNMWTAGLALTDPLIN

-524 LPSTTIYVGSL
+524 LPSTTMYVGSL

-548 WSAAGGAVSTVV
+548 WSTAGGAVSTVV

-571 GSPNSQASTVRP
+571 GSPNSQAATVRP

-589 GLNGVAAGPRTI
+589 GLNGVAAGPRTVV
-601 TTGPPSYSDRLV
+601 TEPPSYSDRLV

-624 ETTGISLF
+624 EKTGISLF
-632 SGVVGSV
+632 SGVVSAAS
-639 TSTDPPRL
+639 STDPPWI

-714 LAPPLGTG
+714 LAPPLGSG

-736 LLIDAHGVDNVSVYG
+736 LLIDEHGVDNVSVYG

-910 GLLPEVIS
+910 GLFSEVNS
-918 ARITTVAV
+918 ARIATVTVA
-926 A
+926 

>member
-1 MRVRGGAAT
+1 M
-10 GKVAEFAVVAGVG
+10 AEFAVVAGVG

-37 DEASESSGATGSS
+37 DKASESSGATGSS

-57 SSAGSGSGSGSSG
+57 SSAGSGSGSSGSGSSG

-122 FEASDIGDRDGDDD
+122 FEASDIGDRDGVD
-136 TGLVDGDVREDSAV
+136 TGLVDGDVRDDSAVLDDSDV
-150 LEDSDVLEVSDV
+150 LEDSDVLV
-162 LDDSAAL
+162 DSAF
-169 EEDGA
+169 EDDGA
-174 LIEAEAGTGTEAAD
+174 LTEAEAGTGTEAAD

-195 AEPDVTD
+195 TEPDVTD

-209 TTDVPVVAAAA
+209 TTDVAVVATAA
-220 VGPGAPANRDGPPPT
+220 VGPGAPANGDGPPPT

-249 ARRELEPDAKH
+249 ARRELEPTAKH

-266 TDSTGEVLATPG
+266 TDSTGEALATPG
-278 AAESTVSYTAPPS
+278 AAENTVSYTAPPS
-291 LFDKVVVAGLY
+291 LFDKVVVAGLN
-302 VLKGISKLIGVDF
+302 VLKGISKLIGVDL
-315 YGVFGTAITSDR
+315 YGVFGTALTSDR

-333 RGLHT
+333 RGLHA

-380 MHWTDYTSMARDTG
+380 MHWMDYTSMARDTG

-841 GLPPTAMYIGT
+841 GLPTTAMYIGT

-910 GLLPEVIS
+910 GLFPEVNS
-918 ARITTVAV
+918 ARIATVAV

>member
-1 MRVRGGAAT
+1 MGA
-10 GKVAEFAVVAGVG
+10 
-23 AAVVFGWGCGVASA
+23 
-37 DEASESSGATGSS
+37 
-50 ASASTGS
+50 
-57 SSAGSGSGSGSSG
+57 GSSG
-70 SGSSGS
+70 P
-76 GSTSTGQRHG
+76 GSTSTGQRE
-86 RDRDDDGPGDDAGV
+86 DRDDDGPVDDVGV
-100 TDDAGVSD
+100 TED
-108 DAEELTNDSDVGDV
+108 DAEELTHDSDVDL
-122 FEASDIGDRDGDDD
+122 
-136 TGLVDGDVREDSAV
+136 TEDSDV
-150 LEDSDVLEVSDV
+150 SDFDDDSDVLENSDV
-162 LDDSAAL
+162 LDDGSVL
-169 EEDGA
+169 EDGNIVQDSGA
-174 LIEAEAGTGTEAAD
+174 VEDGDAVTEAD
-188 GTGIDTN
+188 TGIDTN
-195 AEPDVTD
+195 TQPDATD
-202 GESANQA
+202 DESANQA
-209 TTDVPVVAAAA
+209 TTDVAVVAAAA
-220 VGPGAPANRDGPPPT
+220 VGPGAAANDDGPPPT

-241 QAWVMTAA
+241 QAWMMTAA

-260 QSAPVD
+260 QSVPVD
-266 TDSTGEVLATPG
+266 SDRTSEMLVTEN
-278 AAESTVSYTAPPS
+278 TVTYTAPPS
-291 LFDKVVVAGLY
+291 LFDRVTLAGLY
-302 VLKGISKLIGVDF
+302 VLRGISKLIGVDL
-315 YGVFGTAITSDR
+315 YGVFGKAITSER

-338 RLTEYEVSEDN
+338 RLTDYEVSEDN
-349 SWRVWEFE
+349 IWKVWEFE

-380 MHWTDYTSMARDTG
+380 MHWMDYTSMARDTG

-400 LYPLATSEA
+400 LYPLATTEA

-418 MAQFLSDQIAQYGA
+418 MAQFLSDQISEYGA

-487 VFDLDDLDFYAN
+487 VFDLDDLDFYN
-499 RWTAGLALTDPLIN
+499 DGNMWTAGLALTDPLIN

-524 LPSTTIYVGSL
+524 LPSTTMYVGSL

-548 WSAAGGAVSTVV
+548 WSTAGGAVSTVV

-571 GSPNSQASTVRP
+571 GSPNSQAATVRP

-589 GLNGVAAGPRTI
+589 GLNGVAAGPRTVV
-601 TTGPPSYSDRLV
+601 TEPPSYSDRLV

-624 ETTGISLF
+624 EKTGISLF
-632 SGVVGSV
+632 SGVVGAA
-639 TSTDPPRL
+639 TSTDPPWI

-662 TVWELAPPQPS
+662 TVWELAPSQPS

-736 LLIDAHGVDNVSVYG
+736 LLIDEHGVDNVSVYG

-765 LIRRCRAAVAC
+765 LIRRCRAAISC

-841 GLPPTAMYIGT
+841 GLPQTALYIGT